1 MGGSSETTG
10 LNKHVADGVTKTP
23 KNKKATNKEREQDA
37 HRKLLSLLSSGSLTH
52 CVSLMHTHTD
62 AQRQRRTH
70 THSVAVITHTG
81 LKPCAKHSADTH
93 CLPVCLRPLAPS

>member
-52 CVSLMHTHTD
+52 CVSLMHTHT
-62 AQRQRRTH
+62 RTKTETH
-70 THSVAVITHTG
+70 THTLCGCHYTHW
-81 LKPCAKHSADTH
+81 AKAMCQTL
-93 CLPVCLRPLAPS
+93 C